1 MPYRILVEEMN
12 QGALIILPEGT
23 IVYANTRFALLS
35 KTPLEQVISSSWQ
48 RFFAPEALPHLEAC
62 LKTAVPVSPLE
73 ELSLQVA
80 DGSRCPVHLSLCP
93 MNASGVEGFSV
104 VVTDLTERRQSE
116 SVLRKTS
123 EELLEKNA
131 ALEAFSHTISHDIR
145 APLRAMQGFVQILLE
160 SYGDKLEPEAKS
172 YLDRIESSATRLDR
186 LIHDV
191 LAYSKLSHGENEVV
205 AFDLDHMVRE
215 TIETLPNLRDAHI
228 EVATSSAQVKG
239 HQVALG
245 QCVSNLLGNALKF
258 VPPGRVPRVK
268 VWTQTIKRRL
278 RLWVQDNGIGIL
290 PEDQVRI
297 FDVFSRLDTE
307 QAYEGTGLGLSM
319 VKNAVEKMGGQ
330 VGVES
335 EIGQGSRFWIE
346 LACA

>member
-1 MPYRILVEEMN
+1 
-12 QGALIILPEGT
+12 
-23 IVYANTRFALLS
+23 
-35 KTPLEQVISSSWQ
+35 
-48 RFFAPEALPHLEAC
+48 
-62 LKTAVPVSPLE
+62 
-73 ELSLQVA
+73 
-80 DGSRCPVHLSLCP
+80 
-93 MNASGVEGFSV
+93 VEGFSV

-116 SVLRKTS
+116 SALRKTS

-191 LAYSKLSHGENEVV
+191 LAYSKLSNSENEVV

-215 TIETLPNLRDAHI
+215 TVETYPNLRDAHI
-228 EVATSSAQVKG
+228 EIATSSAQVKG